1 MVQDPNTSIAFSSTA
16 QRSQS
21 LQRIA
26 LAALQRDK
34 NDRPSAAE
42 IYGMLEEV
50 AEYMSFCVDEIS
62 DLLQLGQRNQFIII

>member
-34 NDRPSAAE
+34 NDRSSAAE

-62 DLLQLGQRNQFIII
+62 DLLQLGQRNQCIII